1 MYIGVMKRFVF
12 LLLVILSSQEV
23 LGQGCDLD
31 SLMGDKS
38 EMGIVGIDTSP
49 GRRLDIRDG
58 NEWVSKIGTVELSN
72 TSFHFKVGDCE
83 FYLPI
88 KEVLI
93 GTIVDEDYLLIIS
106 FEKLK
111 NGERVY
117 YIKEIIEITSEG
129 HLGVEE

>member
-1 MYIGVMKRFVF
+1 MKRFVF
-12 LLLVILSSQEV
+12 SLLVILSSQEV

-38 EMGIVGIDTSP
+38 EMGIVGVDTSP

-72 TSFHFKVGDCE
+72 TSFLFKVGVCE

-88 KEVLI
+88 KQGVI

>member
-72 TSFHFKVGDCE
+72 TSFLFKVGVCE

-88 KEVLI
+88 KQGVI